1 MARRNE
7 LNGNMNK
14 HTKAIGIIYQLTGGR
29 ESKDQN
35 LMSYKQFLEFWSGR
49 CAIRKICS
57 LDSCLTHYQVCYR
70 RFILVLMTRKVLL
83 ISDGES

>member
-1 MARRNE
+1 MVRRNE

-14 HTKAIGIIYQLTGGR
+14 HTKAIGIIYQLTDGR

-35 LMSYKQFLEFWSGR
+35 LISYKQFLEFRSDR
-49 CAIRKICS
+49 SAIRKICS
-57 LDSCLTHYQVCYR
+57 LDSRLTHYQVRYCQ
-70 RFILVLMTRKVLL
+70 FILVWVTRKILL